1 MSKVIVLQVNQL
13 YKSYIADEI
22 LSGVKLEVQH
32 RDRVALVGR
41 NGAGKSTLLKI
52 IAGQLS
58 YDSGEIIMPKG
69 IKLGYLDQHAGLES
83 DLSIWDEMMTVFEPL
98 KQLEQQI
105 RSLELQMAE
114 PTIYENAERY
124 QKITAEYDQ
133 LQHDFK
139 ERGGFQYEAD
149 TRSVLH
155 GMQFYPDSY
164 EQSISSLSGGQRTR
178 LALAKLLLT
187 KPELLIL
194 DEPTNHLDIETL
206 NWLENYLKNYDG
218 AILIVS
224 HDRYFLDQVV
234 SIVYEVSRHHVTK
247 FTGNYSSY
255 LDQKAKNYER
265 DLKLYEKQ
273 MDEKAKLETFV
284 QKNLARASTT
294 KMAQSRRKVLE
305 KTEWMDSPDG
315 DEKSA
320 TFTFDIEKQSGN
332 DVLSVDDLTIGYGQ
346 TPISEHINMRAY
358 RKDRIALVG
367 PNGVGKSTLLKTIIK
382 DLPALSGDIRY
393 GTNVQL
399 GYYDQD
405 LAKLS
410 TNRTVLREIW
420 DEWPLMNEKDV
431 RTVLGRFLFS
441 GEDVDKI
448 VHDLSGGEKARLTLA
463 KLMLE
468 KNNVLILDEPTNH
481 LDLDSKEVLE
491 NALIDFPGTLIFV
504 SHDRY
509 FINRIA
515 TKVVEL
521 SNEGSFEYL
530 GDYDYYVEKKEE
542 LAEIAAEKKAA
553 LIKTKPI
560 IQKEVPTSNQAIDK
574 ETKKKERKI
583 QRQIEDIEQ
592 IMSDLETT
600 IAKLEEELCDPDVFS
615 NHEKALIIQT
625 QLDEEKVKHE
635 EYELQWLALQEE
647 LEQL

>member
-273 MDEKAKLETFV
+273 MDEKSKLETFV

-542 LAEIAAEKKAA
+542 LAEIAAEKEAA

-560 IQKEVPTSNQAIDK
+560 VQKEVPTSNQAIDK

>member
-1 MSKVIVLQVNQL
+1 MIVLQVNQL

-41 NGAGKSTLLKI
+41 NGTGKSTLLKI

-69 IKLGYLDQHAGLES
+69 IQLGYLDQHAGLES
-83 DLSIWDEMMTVFEPL
+83 SLTIWEEMMTIFEPL
-98 KQLEQQI
+98 KQLEKQI
-105 RSLELQMAE
+105 RNLELKMAE
-114 PTIYENAERY
+114 PSVYENSDVY
-124 QKITAEYDQ
+124 QKVTAEYDQ
-133 LQHDFK
+133 LQYDFK
-139 ERGGFQYEAD
+139 MKGGFQYEAD
-149 TRSVLH
+149 TRSILH

-164 EQSISSLSGGQRTR
+164 DQSIASLSGGQRTR
-178 LALAKLLLT
+178 LALAKLLLK

-234 SIVYEVSRHHVTK
+234 SIVYEVSRQHVTK
-247 FTGNYSSY
+247 FTGNYSKY
-255 LDQKAKNYER
+255 LDEKAKNYEK
-265 DLKLYEKQ
+265 DVKMYEKQ

-305 KTEWMDSPDG
+305 KTDWMDSPDG

-320 TFTFDIEKQSGN
+320 TFHFEIDKQSGN
-332 DVLSVDDLTIGYGQ
+332 DVLSIDDLTIGYKG
-346 TPISEHINMRAY
+346 TPISKNISMRAY
-358 RKDRIALVG
+358 RQDRVALVG
-367 PNGVGKSTLLKTIIK
+367 PNGVGKSTLLKTLIK
-382 DLPALSGDIRY
+382 EIPVLAGSIRF
-393 GTNVQL
+393 GTNVKI
-399 GYYDQD
+399 GYYDQE

-410 TNRTVLREIW
+410 SNRSVLKELW
-420 DEWPLMNEKDV
+420 DEWPLMTEREI

-441 GEDVDKI
+441 GEDADKI

-491 NALIDFPGTLIFV
+491 NALIDYPGTLLFV

-509 FINRIA
+509 FINRIS
-515 TKVVEL
+515 TKVIEL
-521 SNEGSFEYL
+521 SNDGAFEYL

-542 LAEIAAEKKAA
+542 LEEIAAEKATANAPKEKAV
-553 LIKTKPI
+553 
-560 IQKEVPTSNQAIDK
+560 QVSNSQASKAIDK

-583 QRQIEDIEQ
+583 QRQIEELESQMATSDAQIEALEADLCNPDI
-592 IMSDLETT
+592 
-600 IAKLEEELCDPDVFS
+600 FS
-615 NHEKALIIQT
+615 NHEKALEIQT
-625 QLDEEKVKHE
+625 SLDQEKENHE
-635 EYELQWLALQEE
+635 SLELQWMELSEE

>member
-1 MSKVIVLQVNQL
+1 MIVLQVNQL

-332 DVLSVDDLTIGYGQ
+332 DVLSIDDLTIGYGQ

-382 DLPALSGDIRY
+382 DLSALSGDIRY

-542 LAEIAAEKKAA
+542 LAEIAAEKEAA

-560 IQKEVPTSNQAIDK
+560 VQKEVPTSNQAIDK

>member
-1 MSKVIVLQVNQL
+1 MIVLQVNQL

-332 DVLSVDDLTIGYGQ
+332 DVLSIDDLTIGYGQ

-542 LAEIAAEKKAA
+542 LAEIAAEKEAA

>member
-1 MSKVIVLQVNQL
+1 MIVLQVNQL

-542 LAEIAAEKKAA
+542 LAEIAAEKEAA

-600 IAKLEEELCDPDVFS
+600 IAKLEEELCDPNVFS

>member
-1 MSKVIVLQVNQL
+1 MIVLQVNQL

-382 DLPALSGDIRY
+382 DLSALSGDIRY

-542 LAEIAAEKKAA
+542 LAEIAAEKEAA

>member
-1 MSKVIVLQVNQL
+1 
-13 YKSYIADEI
+13 
-22 LSGVKLEVQH
+22 
-32 RDRVALVGR
+32 
-41 NGAGKSTLLKI
+41 
-52 IAGQLS
+52 
-58 YDSGEIIMPKG
+58 
-69 IKLGYLDQHAGLES
+69 
-83 DLSIWDEMMTVFEPL
+83 
-98 KQLEQQI
+98 
-105 RSLELQMAE
+105 
-114 PTIYENAERY
+114 
-124 QKITAEYDQ
+124 
-133 LQHDFK
+133 
-139 ERGGFQYEAD
+139 
-149 TRSVLH
+149 
-155 GMQFYPDSY
+155 
-164 EQSISSLSGGQRTR
+164 
-178 LALAKLLLT
+178 
-187 KPELLIL
+187 
-194 DEPTNHLDIETL
+194 
-206 NWLENYLKNYDG
+206 
-218 AILIVS
+218 
-224 HDRYFLDQVV
+224 
-234 SIVYEVSRHHVTK
+234 
-247 FTGNYSSY
+247 
-255 LDQKAKNYER
+255 
-265 DLKLYEKQ
+265 

-542 LAEIAAEKKAA
+542 LAEIAAEKEAA

-560 IQKEVPTSNQAIDK
+560 VQKEVPTSNQAIDK

>member
-1 MSKVIVLQVNQL
+1 MIVLQVNQL

-542 LAEIAAEKKAA
+542 LAEIAAEKEAA

-560 IQKEVPTSNQAIDK
+560 VQKEVPTSNQAIDK

-600 IAKLEEELCDPDVFS
+600 IAKLEEELCNPDVFS

>member
-1 MSKVIVLQVNQL
+1 MIVLQVNQL

-133 LQHDFK
+133 LQHEFK

-273 MDEKAKLETFV
+273 MDEKSKLETFV

-346 TPISEHINMRAY
+346 TPVSEHINMRAY

-431 RTVLGRFLFS
+431 RTVLGRFLFQ
-441 GEDVDKI
+441 
-448 VHDLSGGEKARLTLA
+448 EKT
-463 KLMLE
+463 
-468 KNNVLILDEPTNH
+468 
-481 LDLDSKEVLE
+481 
-491 NALIDFPGTLIFV
+491 
-504 SHDRY
+504 
-509 FINRIA
+509 
-515 TKVVEL
+515 
-521 SNEGSFEYL
+521 
-530 GDYDYYVEKKEE
+530 
-542 LAEIAAEKKAA
+542 
-553 LIKTKPI
+553 
-560 IQKEVPTSNQAIDK
+560 
-574 ETKKKERKI
+574 
-583 QRQIEDIEQ
+583 
-592 IMSDLETT
+592 
-600 IAKLEEELCDPDVFS
+600 
-615 NHEKALIIQT
+615 
-625 QLDEEKVKHE
+625 
-635 EYELQWLALQEE
+635 
-647 LEQL
+647 

>member
-332 DVLSVDDLTIGYGQ
+332 DVLSIDDLTIGYGQ

-542 LAEIAAEKKAA
+542 LAEIAAEKEAA

-600 IAKLEEELCDPDVFS
+600 IAKLEEELCNPDVFS